1 MAERA
6 KTVKARIV
14 AGQAGLVLPLDQ
26 GAANL
31 MPSVASTA
39 VAHR

>member
-6 KTVKARIV
+6 KTVKTQIV

-31 MPSVASTA
+31 LSGG
-39 VAHR
+39 